1 MCRGNRVFL
10 LGLATSLLGWIL
22 LAGILAGPASA
33 DQTDPKLDELFSALK
48 TTPSKESAAQLQQ
61 EIWQRW
67 TAFDA
72 DEKINTQ
79 MQVGVQM
86 MNAGAL
92 QRAEKWFGELTETVP
107 DFAEVWNK
115 RATVR
120 FMIGDYA
127 GSKQDIARVLALEP
141 RHFGALSGL
150 GMIHAYEGNF
160 KGALIAYEAAAR
172 QNPHMTQV
180 EQMITQLK
188 RRLKGEAL

>member
-22 LAGILAGPASA
+22 LAGILAGSASA

-48 TTPSKESAAQLQQ
+48 TTPSKESAAQIQQ

-86 MNAGAL
+86 MNTGAL
-92 QRAEKWFGELTETVP
+92 QRAEKWFGEMTETVP

-120 FMIGDYA
+120 FMIGNFA
-127 GSKQDIARVLALEP
+127 GSKSDIARVLQLEP

-150 GMIHAYEGNF
+150 GMIHMHEENLQ
-160 KGALIAYEAAAR
+160 GALLAYRAADE
-172 QNPHMTQV
+172 QNPHMDQV
-180 EQMITQLK
+180 KTMIIALQNK
-188 RRLKGEAL
+188 LKGEPL